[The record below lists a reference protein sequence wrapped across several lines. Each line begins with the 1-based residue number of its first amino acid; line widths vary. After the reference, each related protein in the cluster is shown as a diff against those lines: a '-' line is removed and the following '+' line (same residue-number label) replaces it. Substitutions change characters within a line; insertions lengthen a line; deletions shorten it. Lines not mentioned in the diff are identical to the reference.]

1 MSAAAVQQAS
11 ATFDMIDRNH
21 DGVITRDEFGQ
32 AAMLPTMTYAGPA
45 PGAVVQQAV
54 MMQPQPV
61 VYSAPQQPI
70 VYGQAAAPVVFSG
83 QPQVTYSAAQ
93 PAVTYAAAPA
103 TQVTYQQ
110 APAVTYAA
118 PAASQ
123 IVYQQSAPALTYA
136 AASTSQVTYEQ
147 TSPTLTYEAAP
158 AAQVTYEQTAPAVT
172 YAAAPEAV
180 PVPTLISYPANTE
193 QSVPAAGSA
202 SMTVGQPYMMVQ
214 PQAAYYQMGGVQ
226 AAAMQPQV
234 AYGTTAPGMQTM
246 TFEQQTVAQP
256 CMAMTM
262 PQMQQVVGS
271 EQMTVPAGATM
282 EQSFTVPQQTSGF
295 AAPVMEQ
302 PAVVTSKKAK
312 KKLTSNKKKGKT
324 CC

>member
-93 PAVTYAAAPA
+93 PAATYAAAPA
-103 TQVTYQQ
+103 TQVSYQQ
-110 APAVTYAA
+110 SPAVVYAA

-123 IVYQQSAPALTYA
+123 VVHEQQSAQAVTYA
-136 AASTSQVTYEQ
+136 AAPTSQVTYQQ
-147 TSPTLTYEAAP
+147 TSPTVTYEAAP
-158 AAQVTYEQTAPAVT
+158 TAQVTYEQAAPAVT

-180 PVPTLISYPANTE
+180 PVPTLISYPANAE
-193 QSVPAAGSA
+193 QSVPAAGSV
-202 SMTVGQPYMMVQ
+202 SMTAAQPYMMVQ
-214 PQAAYYQMGGVQ
+214 PQAAYYQMGGMQ
-226 AAAMQPQV
+226 AATVQPQV
-234 AYGTTAPGMQTM
+234 TYGTTSPGMQTM
-246 TFEQQTVAQP
+246 TFEQQ
-256 CMAMTM
+256 MTM
-262 PQMQQVVGS
+262 PQAQQVASS
-271 EQMTVPAGATM
+271 EQMMTAPAGAM
-282 EQSFTVPQQTSGF
+282 VEQSVLVPQQTEGF

-302 PAVVTSKKAK
+302 PAVVNSKKTK
-312 KKLTSNKKKGKT
+312 KKLSSKKKQKA